1 MEARL
6 YAKWLAVLC
15 AGMAAFGVGVMVVG
29 YKAPTF
35 GLVATVALLIAAAIA
50 LAFKTRKRH

>member
-15 AGMAAFGVGVMVVG
+15 AGMAAFGVGVMAVG

-35 GLVATVALLIAAAIA
+35 GLVATVVVLLAAAAA
-50 LAFKTRKRH
+50 LAFKTRKR

>member
-15 AGMAAFGVGVMVVG
+15 AGMAVFGMGVMAIG
-29 YKAPTF
+29 YKTPTF
-35 GLVATVALLIAAAIA
+35 GLVATVVLLLAVAAA
-50 LAFKTRKRH
+50 LAFKTRKR

>member
-15 AGMAAFGVGVMVVG
+15 AGMATFGVGVMAIG

-35 GLVATVALLIAAAIA
+35 GLVATVVLLLAAAVA
-50 LAFKTRKRH
+50 LAFKTRKR